1 MPMNVLI
8 TGGTGFLGSNVA
20 TRLRERGHSVRLLGR
35 NAQKGQALASQ
46 GFEFCQ
52 ADITD
57 ADAVQEAST
66 GQDCI
71 IHCAGFAADHG
82 EYDLFYRINVEGTR
96 NVVQACRNNH
106 VKHLVNIST
115 PGVYFNFRDRL
126 NIKES
131 DPLPAKQATPYADT
145 KLRAEEIIDA
155 AVGQGLSAVSLRPRA
170 IIGPGDNIY
179 LPAMLE
185 KVKHGCFPMA
195 GGGRALVD
203 VIYIDNMVDAVVL
216 AMEAKPGL
224 SGEKFNITNG
234 EPIMFRE
241 LVGKLFDSMQQD
253 IRFINLPVAPLYAI
267 ATFLEWV
274 YAGLR
279 IESKPFVTRYSVGL
293 VATSQTH
300 DIGKARE
307 LLGFRPKVSID
318 EGFRRLARHW
328 AQQPVA

>member
-1 MPMNVLI
+1 MNVLI

-20 TRLRERGHSVRLLGR
+20 ARLREIGHSVRILGR
-35 NAQKGQALASQ
+35 DEKKGRALASQ
-46 GFEFCQ
+46 GFEFCR

-57 ADAVQEAST
+57 ADAVLEASV
-66 GQDCI
+66 GQDCV

-96 NVVQACRNNH
+96 NVVQACLRNA
-106 VKHLVNIST
+106 VRHLVNIST
-115 PGVYFNFRDRL
+115 PGVYFNFKDRL

-131 DPLPAKQATPYADT
+131 DPLPEKQATPYADT
-145 KLRAEEIIDA
+145 KLRAEEIIDR
-155 AVGQGLSAVSLRPRA
+155 AVGKGLSAVSLRPRA

-224 SGEKFNITNG
+224 SGEKFNLTNG

-241 LVGKLFDSMQQD
+241 LVRKLFESMQQD

-267 ATFLEWV
+267 ATFLEWM

-279 IESKPFVTRYSVGL
+279 IKSKPFVTRYSVGL

-300 DIGKARE
+300 DISKAKS
-307 LLGFRPKVSID
+307 LLGYRPKVSIN
-318 EGFRRLARHW
+318 EGFRRLSQSWVER
-328 AQQPVA
+328 

>member
-1 MPMNVLI
+1 MKVLI

-20 TRLRERGHSVRLLGR
+20 VRLHEMGHSVLLLGR
-35 NAQKGQALASQ
+35 DVVKGRELEAQ

-57 ADAVQEAST
+57 ADAIQEACA
-66 GQDCI
+66 GQDCV
-71 IHCAGFAADHG
+71 IHCAGYAADHG

-96 NVVQACRNNH
+96 NVVQACRSNH

-115 PGVYFNFRDRL
+115 PGVYFNFKDRL
-126 NIKES
+126 NIKET
-131 DPLPAKQATPYADT
+131 DPLPEKQATPYADT
-145 KLRAEEIIDA
+145 KLRAEEIIDE
-155 AVGQGLSAVSLRPRA
+155 AVCEGLSAISLRPRA